1 MPADHRPPL
10 PVPAATVILVREKAG
25 QLQVYLLRR
34 SRTSGF
40 MPGSYVF
47 PGGLVD
53 DGDRDD
59 ALWLAHAD
67 LTPAALSE
75 RLGPAAGGVE
85 ALCYGVAAVR
95 ETFEEAGVLLAC
107 PRPPAEADFGRA
119 CERRLSQSPAHGW
132 FTQLVVSEDWVL
144 TLSALSRWA
153 RWITPERMPRRF
165 DTRFFV
171 AALPPGQTC
180 LPDMRETTDGI
191 WISPRAALVENI
203 KRQPAPEPSDSG
215 YPARVSERSQPSPAA
230 QRALRPELGPA
241 DHAPSGSPGAG
252 PSIRSA
258 AAVGSHVPSERKRD
272 PARGCRASP
281 AAGGGAVFE
290 GLALQRPLPAHPMRA
305 KEKITRREARSRG
318 CFRVTT

>member
-1 MPADHRPPL
+1 MSADRRPPL
-10 PVPAATVILVREKAG
+10 PVPAATVILVRETAG
-25 QLQVYLLRR
+25 HLQVYLLRR
-34 SRTSGF
+34 SQTSGF

-67 LTPAALSE
+67 LAPAALSE
-75 RLGPAAGGVE
+75 RLGPAAGGFE

-171 AALPPGQTC
+171 AVLPPGQAC
-180 LPDMRETTDGI
+180 LPDMRETTAGI
-191 WISPRAALVENI
+191 WISPREALVENI
-203 KRQPAPEPSDSG
+203 NGRLPLSPPTLATLYELSSVPDLHRLQGVLSGRTWDEPIMPRLVPLEQDRQFVLLLPWDPMYGLNENEIRLGDVERRLLPAPAPFSRIWHCNG
-215 YPARVSERSQPSPAA
+215 
-230 QRALRPELGPA
+230 LFRP
-241 DHAPSGSPGAG
+241 
-252 PSIRSA
+252 IR
-258 AAVGSHVPSERKRD
+258 
-272 PARGCRASP
+272 
-281 AAGGGAVFE
+281 
-290 GLALQRPLPAHPMRA
+290 
-305 KEKITRREARSRG
+305 
-318 CFRVTT
+318 